1 MKQFLTEKIKSD
13 YLESLKTIVSYPSVL
28 NEGENGTPFG
38 QSIQNVLEKMLEITR
53 SLGFKTYIDPKG
65 YYGYAE
71 IGQGEEL
78 LAVLCH
84 LDVVPAG
91 DLSDWETPPFEA
103 TIKDGWIHGRGVQDD
118 KGPSLAALYAVKALM
133 DAGVTFNKR
142 IRFIYG
148 TDEETL
154 WRCMARYNELEE
166 TATLG
171 FAPDSSFPLT
181 YAEKGLLQI
190 KLHGSGSQELAIE
203 AGEAFNVVP
212 AKASYTGNLAD
223 SLEVE
228 LKKQAFEYERTADT
242 VTVIGVPKHSKDA
255 AEGVNAI
262 VRLATGLNPLIQ
274 HSAIQFIAEAV
285 REDATGSRL
294 FGEISDEPS
303 GTLSFNVSGL
313 SLDQD
318 KSEIRIDMRIPVL
331 ADKDKLVQGLSQL
344 AEEYQLRYE
353 EFDYLAPL
361 YVPLDSEL
369 VSTLMAVYKE
379 KTNDN
384 SPAVSSG
391 GATFARTMPNCVA
404 FGALFPGALQTEHQ
418 ANERTVI
425 EDLYKAMDIYAETI
439 YRLAGK

>member
-331 ADKDKLVQGLSQL
+331 ADKDKLVQELSQI

-384 SPAVSSG
+384 SLAVSSG

-404 FGALFPGALQTEHQ
+404 FGALFPDALQTEHQ

>member
-103 TIKDGWIHGRGVQDD
+103 TIKYGWIHGRGVQDD

-228 LKKQAFEYERTADT
+228 LKKQVFEYERTADT

-331 ADKDKLVQGLSQL
+331 ADKDKLVQELSQL
-344 AEEYQLRYE
+344 AEKYQLRYE

-379 KTNDN
+379 K
-384 SPAVSSG
+384 PMMIALLCLLAVLHLLVL
-391 GATFARTMPNCVA
+391 CQIV
-404 FGALFPGALQTEHQ
+404 
-418 ANERTVI
+418 
-425 EDLYKAMDIYAETI
+425 
-439 YRLAGK
+439 